1 MLKKFPFIPILFG
14 LVIVLGIFGLAAE
27 LRAQENPLIKEG
39 DPFPGVVL
47 KTPDEVKDRA
57 YLEISGKENFAIK
70 EIKAKVILVEI
81 MNVYCASCQ
90 NLAPIY
96 NKLFA
101 RIQSNPDTRKGIKMI
116 GVAAGNNEQ
125 EVKIFRDHFQ
135 VPYPIIPDKKYIM
148 HAAIGGSP
156 TPFSIIVRRETKG
169 KTALVAGTHL
179 GFDEHH
185 EDLFQQMKRLMSV
198 DLTTIRKKGEKTEGK
213 VLTIKSPFS
222 EEELQTKIKEAF
234 TKADGRLT
242 GFGKILIS
250 ESRGIYIGMVG
261 KEGQAETH
269 LFAEVVSQ
277 RPTCDVCHDIHFIYT
292 FEASGKVL
300 DFIPL
305 QLSKYGNVPWD
316 EADIA
321 KMRNKITGRYI
332 FRPFSF
338 DAQVDAVTSAT
349 ITSAAI
355 FKGLDKGQVL
365 FEELKK
371 RGLI

>member
-125 EVKIFRDHFQ
+125 
-135 VPYPIIPDKKYIM
+135 
-148 HAAIGGSP
+148 
-156 TPFSIIVRRETKG
+156 
-169 KTALVAGTHL
+169 
-179 GFDEHH
+179 
-185 EDLFQQMKRLMSV
+185 
-198 DLTTIRKKGEKTEGK
+198 
-213 VLTIKSPFS
+213 
-222 EEELQTKIKEAF
+222 
-234 TKADGRLT
+234 
-242 GFGKILIS
+242 
-250 ESRGIYIGMVG
+250 
-261 KEGQAETH
+261 
-269 LFAEVVSQ
+269 
-277 RPTCDVCHDIHFIYT
+277 
-292 FEASGKVL
+292 
-300 DFIPL
+300 
-305 QLSKYGNVPWD
+305 
-316 EADIA
+316 
-321 KMRNKITGRYI
+321 
-332 FRPFSF
+332 
-338 DAQVDAVTSAT
+338 
-349 ITSAAI
+349 
-355 FKGLDKGQVL
+355 
-365 FEELKK
+365 
-371 RGLI
+371 